1 MSADFLWKLW
11 VAITIVATV
20 VFVGLVFSWKRRD
33 ELKKHS
39 RFVDQLPSLLS
50 TFGVLGTFI
59 GIAVGLFYFDTEDI
73 DGSITNLLEGMKT
86 AFFTSLA
93 GMGCSM
99 ILQQVISLHRDKEDK
114 GSDITLAS
122 EKIVD
127 AVKLMQK
134 SLENQTA
141 IQDQNQMDFYKIAT
155 PLIQTIDKNIKLF
168 SDSVQTISAELTS
181 LKDIASSTQE
191 LLRNDI
197 NSELKGLGDKL
208 HNEVV
213 DIETQM
219 QKTNLM
225 LNEKFQE
232 FSDLLKKSNTE
243 ALVEV
248 MKGVTEEFEKQM
260 NSLISKL
267 VQENFQKLNDSVD
280 RLNTWQV
287 ENKEMIGSLTMQY
300 KEMTSQFEETSTT
313 LSTVGNDTKMLVS
326 EGGKLKQIV
335 TALNDVMVEDEK
347 FREITQ
353 NLSLAVEYTKDANE
367 EFRNSSEQLT
377 KWVLKQKDFVEAV
390 DVLMKKLEEIS
401 KINDYSDKF
410 WAETKKGMNDSVLML
425 RSGSMQLQ
433 QQINGLDQAFY
444 SRLSAT
450 LGELDNL
457 ITSLMKNRR

>member
-1 MSADFLWKLW
+1 M
-11 VAITIVATV
+11 
-20 VFVGLVFSWKRRD
+20 
-33 ELKKHS
+33 
-39 RFVDQLPSLLS
+39 
-50 TFGVLGTFI
+50 
-59 GIAVGLFYFDTEDI
+59 
-73 DGSITNLLEGMKT
+73 
-86 AFFTSLA
+86 
-93 GMGCSM
+93 
-99 ILQQVISLHRDKEDK
+99 
-114 GSDITLAS
+114 
-122 EKIVD
+122 
-127 AVKLMQK
+127 
-134 SLENQTA
+134 
-141 IQDQNQMDFYKIAT
+141 
-155 PLIQTIDKNIKLF
+155 
-168 SDSVQTISAELTS
+168 
-181 LKDIASSTQE
+181 
-191 LLRNDI
+191 
-197 NSELKGLGDKL
+197 
-208 HNEVV
+208 
-213 DIETQM
+213 
-219 QKTNLM
+219 
-225 LNEKFQE
+225 
-232 FSDLLKKSNTE
+232 
-243 ALVEV
+243 
-248 MKGVTEEFEKQM
+248 
-260 NSLISKL
+260 
-267 VQENFQKLNDSVD
+267 NDSVD

-410 WAETKKGMNDSVLML
+410 WAETKKGMKDSVLML